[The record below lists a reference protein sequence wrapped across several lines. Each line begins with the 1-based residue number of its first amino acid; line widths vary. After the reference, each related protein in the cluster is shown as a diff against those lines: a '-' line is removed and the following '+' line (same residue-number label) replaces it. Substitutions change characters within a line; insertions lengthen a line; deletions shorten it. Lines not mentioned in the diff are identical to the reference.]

1 MMKAKFVVGALI
13 LLFLALGGCGFLQ
26 ELLPP
31 EVAPVVQAT
40 TGELETGIRLTW
52 NAVDR
57 ATSYRVFRAEEENG
71 QYRPLAQTPYT
82 SFIDQVGW
90 DHMGHW
96 YWYKVQAC
104 NDAGCGP
111 ESTPVRG
118 YAGYPPEPPGNV
130 SASDGDYPDKIVVT
144 WDPVPGATQYEVL
157 RDRTPGGG
165 FNPIAMVTSTSY
177 EDHDDVFP
185 GVIYHYK
192 VKAHNDWGFSL
203 PSEADAG
210 CVYPCPVP

>member
-1 MMKAKFVVGALI
+1 MKAKFVVGALI

-82 SFIDQVGW
+82 SFIDQVGR

-118 YAGYPPEPPGNV
+118 YAGYPPEPPSNV
-130 SASDGDYPDKIVVT
+130 SASDGDYPNKIVVT
-144 WDPVPGATQYEVL
+144 WDPVPGAIQYEVL

-165 FNPIAMVTSTSY
+165 FNPIDMVTSTSY
-177 EDHDDVFP
+177 EDRDVSP

-192 VKAHNDWGFSL
+192 VKAHNDWGFTL